1 MKTTAKLF
9 PLALIAAATMA
20 SCNGKVSP
28 EAQDDKVAVQF
39 GSSIT
44 ASRAVNDKWTA
55 GDQIGIFMVEENEVL
70 SKDAIREDAD
80 NIAYK
85 TDGSGAFSPAAEEET
100 IYFPMAGDV
109 DFYAYYPHT
118 AEVYDYRIA
127 LDLSDQSNQEA
138 LDLMYAK
145 VRGRNKSNPKVELNF
160 THQLCKLILEV
171 QPGTGLAQDDLAKL
185 TVNVKDVDIRAT
197 FNLADGQISGE
208 EEPKGIAMK
217 TVEAG
222 KRYEAILFP
231 TTSESREI
239 EFCLNNDHDA
249 PFTWTMKTKLEGGK
263 QYHYTGVKLS
273 RTAAEVSGTITPW
286 EDGGD
291 NGEHIAK

>member
-9 PLALIAAATMA
+9 PLALVAAATMA

-80 NIAYK
+80 NIAYN

-138 LDLMYAK
+138 LDIMFAK
-145 VRGRNKSNPKVELNF
+145 VSGRNKSNPKVELNF
-160 THQLCKLILEV
+160 THLLCRLILEV
-171 QPGTGLAQDDLAKL
+171 QPGTGLTQADLAKL
-185 TVNVKDVDIRAT
+185 TVKVKDVDTKAT
-197 FNLADGQISGE
+197 FNLVDGTISGE
-208 EEPKGIAMK
+208 EEPKGITMK

-231 TTSESREI
+231 TESESREI
-239 EFCLNNDHDA
+239 EFDLNNDHDG
-249 PFTWTMKTKLEGGK
+249 PFTWTMKSALKGGS
-263 QYHYTGVKLS
+263 QYHHLVTLS
-273 RTAAEVSGTITPW
+273 RTAAEVSGSIKPW
-286 EDGGD
+286 DNGGD